1 MTALAR
7 YDLLEAVG
15 WYAERPERE
24 PVEVLVSFGD
34 ASLTILRFDDTPLA
48 HWPLGSLVETPGA
61 APLTL
66 APDADAPE
74 RLALSDAEMI
84 AAIRALRPGG
94 ARKQPS
100 AARARARRLA
110 RRAAALAAAALALF
124 ALWLATPLRE
134 QGLPD
139 EPRPT
144 LEVQLGMGAPFCR
157 QVTMWNGEWRRG
169 PASNLADLM
178 DRLASDHTSES
189 LPPR

>member
-1 MTALAR
+1 MQA
-7 YDLLEAVG
+7 
-15 WYAERPERE
+15 
-24 PVEVLVSFGD
+24 
-34 ASLTILRFDDTPLA
+34 
-48 HWPLGSLVETPGA
+48 LVE
-61 APLTL
+61 
-66 APDADAPE
+66 
-74 RLALSDAEMI
+74 
-84 AAIRALRPGG
+84 AIRH
-94 ARKQPS
+94 S
-100 AARARARRLA
+100 
-110 RRAAALAAAALALF
+110 